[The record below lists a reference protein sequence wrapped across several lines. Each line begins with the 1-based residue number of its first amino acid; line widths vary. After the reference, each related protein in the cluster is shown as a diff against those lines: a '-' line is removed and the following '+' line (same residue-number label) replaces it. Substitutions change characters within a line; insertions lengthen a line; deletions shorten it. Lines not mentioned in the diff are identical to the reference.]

1 MSMTPEVAYLKDISI
16 ELRRINVVLNKI
28 HDDLK
33 ERRVN
38 DQTKTNSIIA
48 DTDSDDNK

>member
-1 MSMTPEVAYLKDISI
+1 MAMSPEVAYLKDISI

-38 DQTKTNSIIA
+38 DQTKTGTIVT